1 MVNGYAPET
10 LAEALA
16 LRAKETLVPYAGG
29 TELMVQEHPAGPFL
43 FLHKIPELRGI
54 ADAGGAVRMGA
65 ACTYA
70 ELLESP
76 LVPELL
82 KLAAGQVAA
91 PGIRSIATMG
101 GNVCNASP
109 AGDTLP
115 VLYLCN
121 AAVNLASLDG
131 AGAVQWRK
139 LPISAF
145 ILGVRKVDLA
155 PNELLV
161 SIEME
166 KPAFTRAVFEKIG
179 ARKAQAISKL
189 SFAGAATTQ
198 NGKLADFRAA
208 FGAVGVTVVRRPELE
223 AQVLQCG
230 TAATAAKEAIKLYA
244 QAINPIDDQRSTAA
258 YRKQVCLNLLGD
270 FLGGLENEC

>member
-1 MVNGYAPET
+1 MVNGYVPGT

-16 LRAKETLVPYAGG
+16 LRAKEKLIPYAGG
-29 TELMVQEHPAGPFL
+29 TELMVQENPAGPFL
-43 FLHKIPELRGI
+43 FLHKIPELGAI
-54 ADAGGAVRMGA
+54 TDGGGTVKIGA

-70 ELLESP
+70 ELLESG

-115 VLYLCN
+115 VLYICN
-121 AAVNLASLDG
+121 AAVHLAHLDG

-139 LPISAF
+139 LPVSEF
-145 ILGVRKVDLA
+145 VLGVRRVDLA
-155 PNELLV
+155 ASELMV
-161 SIEME
+161 AIELE
-166 KPAFTRAVFEKIG
+166 KPAFTRAVFEKVG

-189 SFAGAATTQ
+189 SFAGAATVQ

-223 AQVLQCG
+223 AQVMAC
-230 TAATAAKEAIKLYA
+230 ATAAGAAKKAAELYA
-244 QAINPIDDQRSTAA
+244 PVINPIDDQRSTAA

-270 FLGGLENEC
+270 FLGGLEW